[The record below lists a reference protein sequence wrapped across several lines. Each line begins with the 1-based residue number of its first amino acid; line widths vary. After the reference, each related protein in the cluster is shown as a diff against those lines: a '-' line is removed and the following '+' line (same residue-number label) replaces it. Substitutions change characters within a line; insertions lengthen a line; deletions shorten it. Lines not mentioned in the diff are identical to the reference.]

1 MGPIIFIV
9 LIVLVIF
16 VLCLLKTWG
25 ELIKNTF
32 LMTCTI
38 YFMWLL
44 PFITGTCIAFL
55 PLLIAN
61 KVFAVTIRLVPFI
74 IACIFA
80 AIYAGIC
87 IYTTTLYDRMYRPF
101 ETGLYYVTQ
110 TTMLIASIYVFVRIG
125 LCFTSQWMIVFP
137 IAVLA
142 SLIIKFVT
150 HKVIIS

>member
-1 MGPIIFIV
+1 MGPIIFIAIII
-9 LIVLVIF
+9 LIIF

-61 KVFAVTIRLVPFI
+61 KVFTISIHLIPFI
-74 IACIFA
+74 VACIFA

-110 TTMLIASIYVFVRIG
+110 TTMLIASIYVFSRIG
-125 LCFTSQWMIVFP
+125 FYFTSKWFIVLP
-137 IAVLA
+137 IAVIL
-142 SLIIKFVT
+142 SFIIKFVT
-150 HKVIIS
+150 NKIIIS